1 MTATTS
7 PKGYAKADDHLRI
20 RIPAELKAKAVEAAK
35 AQGIGLSELVIRHLN
50 NITQERGIK

>member
-1 MTATTS
+1 MTS

-35 AQGIGLSELVIRHLN
+35 AQGIGLSELVIRHLQKVAQAIDN
-50 NITQERGIK
+50 